1 MNVVTF
7 ENWTLNSV
15 PAACDFTWSLP
26 FTQPRKSTDCTRVF
40 EFWLCFNFGELLKN
54 KSKWTQKGKQFNFFN
69 ATGPM
74 HTNIMLEIV
83 KLFGEEHFAQTDIRL
98 NLWLVM

>member
-1 MNVVTF
+1 
-7 ENWTLNSV
+7 
-15 PAACDFTWSLP
+15 
-26 FTQPRKSTDCTRVF
+26 
-40 EFWLCFNFGELLKN
+40 
-54 KSKWTQKGKQFNFFN
+54 
-69 ATGPM
+69 M